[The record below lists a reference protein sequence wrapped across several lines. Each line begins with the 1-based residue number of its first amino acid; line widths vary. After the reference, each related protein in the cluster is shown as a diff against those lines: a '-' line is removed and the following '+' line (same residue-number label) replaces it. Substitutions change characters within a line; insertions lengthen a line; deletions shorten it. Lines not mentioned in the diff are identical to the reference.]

1 MAQQTTQVRANTTNV
16 GLWVIQ
22 VTLGAY
28 MVYSGISLFDAG
40 MVPKFDEIGLGQW
53 LRYVTGVLEIA
64 GGLGLL
70 VPMLCG
76 LAALGLSLVLLGA
89 TLTELFLV
97 AKGGPVLP
105 LVLFG
110 VAVGLFLCRRDTID
124 ALLAKVRS

>member
-1 MAQQTTQVRANTTNV
+1 MARERTQVGANTTDV

-28 MVYSGISLFDAG
+28 MVYSGFSLFDAG
-40 MVPKFDEIGLGQW
+40 MVPKFEEIGLGQW

-70 VPMLCG
+70 VPVLCG
-76 LAALGLSLVLLGA
+76 LAALGLSLVLAGA

-110 VAVGLFLCRRDTID
+110 IAVGLFLCRRDTVL
-124 ALLAKVRS
+124 ALVAKIRS

>member
-1 MAQQTTQVRANTTNV
+1 MAQGTTQNNTANA

-28 MVYSGISLFDAG
+28 MVYSGFSLFDAG

-64 GGLGLL
+64 GGIGLL

-110 VAVGLFLCRRDTID
+110 VAVGLFLARRDTVL

>member
-1 MAQQTTQVRANTTNV
+1 MAQETTQVKTNTTNV

-28 MVYSGISLFDAG
+28 MVYSGVSLFDAG

-53 LRYVTGVLEIA
+53 LRYATGVLEIA
-64 GGLGLL
+64 GGVGLL

-110 VAVGLFLCRRDTID
+110 VAVGLFLCRRDTVV